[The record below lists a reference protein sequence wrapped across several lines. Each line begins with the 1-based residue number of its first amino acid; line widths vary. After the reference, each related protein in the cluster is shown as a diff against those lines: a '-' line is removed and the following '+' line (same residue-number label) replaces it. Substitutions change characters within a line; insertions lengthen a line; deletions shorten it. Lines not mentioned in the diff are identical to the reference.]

1 MTVLLQFSAR
11 KAFFVLDKDRKPN
24 KRHTQKATT
33 TTTTKTTQ
41 MFVIKVCL
49 RGSRRTEKQS

>member
-33 TTTTKTTQ
+33 TTTKTIQ